1 MSGLY
6 RGRIPYVDEDNLVP
20 YGRDDIRGLPIM
32 VDDMVPVM
40 QYMGSQIQ
48 WTGFY
53 THKDHVDVPQAQL
66 APAWLRPDPQP
77 SPIIR
82 ILERSNTPPIPTNL
96 VVDSVTENTITVHW
110 DSVNVPA
117 SEGPITYVLQWTS
130 SAMQNPIF
138 DIAATTTATVP
149 YTIMGLAPN
158 TYYVLQIASTWPDVT
173 SAYSFGIST
182 TTLPI

>member
-1 MSGLY
+1 MSNY
-6 RGRIPYVDEDNLVP
+6 RGRIPYVDEDNIVS

-82 ILERSNTPPIPTNL
+82 ILSRQNTPPIPTGL
-96 VVDSVTENTITVHW
+96 VVDSVTDDSITVTW
-110 DSVNVPA
+110 DSVSVA
-117 SEGPITYVLQWTS
+117 TSYVLQWTS
-130 SAMQNPIF
+130 PVVQNPIF
-138 DIAATTTATVP
+138 DIPTTNDATIT
-149 YTIMGLAPN
+149 YTITGLAAH
-158 TYYVLQIASTWPDVT
+158 TYYVLQVASTYPDVT
-173 SAYSFGIST
+173 SAYSAGIST
-182 TTLPI
+182 FTSS